1 MIFSPRLGMLC
12 CWEKSVSKMASKRP
26 TQENW
31 KWEES
36 VSEKESGEDG
46 SGSRVLPFLIR

>member
-12 CWEKSVSKMASKRP
+12 CWEKVLAKWPPKGQ